1 MSDQLFNDSS
11 TVGTTAEIPDI
22 FDVLEGGEDEGA
34 VRYLLGFNGEE
45 GSVGLL
51 GQVDSF
57 GGMEVIDKYV
67 GEAIPLPING
77 TTTNFVA
84 NNNVTVASTVAT
96 TPSAITVKSPVTV
109 RQQVT
114 TSVNNSKK
122 RDTSGAKAIHNCDSC
137 GKCFTTKFNLKRH
150 INMHCHKSKENGVPI
165 QGPPSAS
172 APAKK
177 SEKQKGDRPQEANKE
192 GGKDVVQVT
201 TGPPQQTVLA
211 QNQTTIIQRPTV
223 VPVPY
228 TRVVTVPQT
237 EYQRPEPDST
247 YKLPSVQTILPVYT
261 SSTTIG
267 TTTYSTI
274 ASCDSSQP
282 VPSVTSS
289 SHNTDYGT
297 LPADL
302 FDPDSSQSQSSS
314 SPAVSPPHSEES
326 PSKPD
331 KELTEGSVAAGG
343 GGSPQPVT
351 LTTVPSG
358 WTRKLSTDTGR
369 VIFISPLGKVFSCH
383 DEIVQYFKGFNFNVP
398 LGLFDFDPRFLEDSD
413 DDDEEET
420 DEEDAEEED
429 VDESEGEEGGGGAS
443 FCAKRRRSE
452 MTVMESP
459 TTKTAVVPPTT
470 TTGPTPSN
478 SPLA

>member
-1 MSDQLFNDSS
+1 MMSADQLFNDSS
-11 TVGTTAEIPDI
+11 TVGTTAAEIPDI

-67 GEAIPLPING
+67 GDGISLPLNG
-77 TTTNFVA
+77 TNFVQS
-84 NNNVTVASTVAT
+84 VTAT
-96 TPSAITVKSPVTV
+96 HQNAPTITVKSPVTV
-109 RQQVT
+109 RQVT
-114 TSVNNSKK
+114 TSAANSKK

-137 GKCFTTKFNLKRH
+137 MKSFTTKFNLKRH

-177 SEKQKGDRPQEANKE
+177 NEKLKGERSPEPNEMSKNSVHVTNVTPQH
-192 GGKDVVQVT
+192 
-201 TGPPQQTVLA
+201 QTVLA
-211 QNQTTIIQRPTV
+211 PNQTVIQRPSV

-228 TRVVTVPQT
+228 TRVVTVSQT
-237 EYQRPEPDST
+237 EYQRTEPDST
-247 YKLPSVQTILPVYT
+247 YKLPSVQTILPVSVYT
-261 SSTTIG
+261 SSTTMG

-274 ASCDSSQP
+274 TSCDSSQP

-302 FDPDSSQSQSSS
+302 FDPDSSQSQPP
-314 SPAVSPPHSEES
+314 SPTSPPHAEEVILMV
-326 PSKPD
+326 D
-331 KELTEGSVAAGG
+331 KDNASALVADPNKAVAGTI
-343 GGSPQPVT
+343 SAVQPVT

-358 WTRKLSTDTGR
+358 WTRKLSPETGR
-369 VIFISPLGKVFSCH
+369 VIFISPLGKVFTCH
-383 DEIVQYFKGFNFNVP
+383 DEIVQYFKGFHFSVP
-398 LGLFDFDPRFLEDSD
+398 LGLFDFDPRYLEDS
-413 DDDEEET
+413 E
-420 DEEDAEEED
+420 EEED
-429 VDESEGEEGGGGAS
+429 DEDESDEDEDDDMEDEGEETS
-443 FCAKRRRSE
+443 FCAKRRRSDLI
-452 MTVMESP
+452 VLESP
-459 TTKTAVVPPTT
+459 GVAVAP
-470 TTGPTPSN
+470 GSTPFN
-478 SPLA
+478 SSLA